1 MKAVFTG
8 SFDPYTIGHD
18 NIIQKALPLFS
29 EIHILVCNNNS
40 KTHLFTEAQRIERIQ
55 NFYNSEPRIQVKSW
69 SGLVSKYC
77 EINDISFII
86 RGARNEVDFSY
97 ESLMAEAN
105 KKLNP
110 GLETLIFLS
119 DPELRF
125 ISSTLVRD
133 LYKNGLPINEYTEP
147 RRK

>member
-18 NIIQKALPLFS
+18 NIIQKALPLFT
-29 EIHILVCNNNS
+29 EIHILVCNNS
-40 KTHLFTEAQRIERIQ
+40 RKTHLFTEAQRIERIRD
-55 NFYNSEPRIQVKSW
+55 FYDQEPRIQVKSW

-105 KKLNP
+105 KKL
-110 GLETLIFLS
+110 GIETIIFLP
-119 DPELRF
+119 DPGLRF
-125 ISSTLVRD
+125 ISSTFVRD
-133 LYKNGLPINEYTEP
+133 LYKNGLPIDEYTKP